1 MTPPAL
7 DSEGIF
13 EATIGLPEQIEAAVK
28 ATDGVVAQLMEAGAG
43 TGAGGRHNS
52 RGPDASW
59 VQQIVAFGLGGS
71 GIGGDILVATAGAVL
86 PVPAVVVKSYEC
98 PAFVGEDTLVFALS
112 ASGDTEETIEAT
124 SQAAL
129 NGARVVAVTGGGEL
143 GRLAAGWG
151 APVIPIP
158 LDLPQPRTAV
168 AAMSIP
174 PLVVLEDLGLFRGA
188 RAWIAEA
195 VEHLKRRRDALVA
208 AGEGG
213 EPAAVARSIGR
224 TWPLMHGGGG
234 VGATAAQRW
243 KTQINENAKAPAFWS
258 TQPELCHNEVCGWGQ
273 HGDVSRQLLTVVQ
286 LRHDGEHPQ
295 VSRRFELV
303 AELMREVVADV
314 IEVRAQGEGD
324 LAQLFDLIL
333 TGDLTSWWLATAE
346 GIDPGPV
353 PVLVDLKAQLRAG

>member
-1 MTPPAL
+1 MRATTVDTEA
-7 DSEGIF
+7 IF
-13 EATIGLPEQIEAAVK
+13 EATAALPEQMAAAVL
-28 ATDGVVAQLMEAGAG
+28 ATEGAASQLVEAREDGD
-43 TGAGGRHNS
+43 GGRRS
-52 RGPDASW
+52 RRTPGASW
-59 VQQIVAFGLGGS
+59 VQQVVVFGMGGS
-71 GIGGDILVATAGAVL
+71 GIAGDILLATAGAVL
-86 PVPAVVVKSYEC
+86 PVPATVVKSYEC
-98 PAFVGEDTLVFALS
+98 PPYVGEDTLVFAIS

-124 SQAAL
+124 TEAAL

-143 GRLAAGWG
+143 ARLAAGWR
-151 APVIPIP
+151 APVIAVPSR
-158 LDLPQPRTAV
+158 LPQPRTAV

-188 RAWIAEA
+188 RAWIGDA
-195 VEHLKRRRDALVA
+195 VEHLQRRRDQMVA

-213 EPAAVARSIGR
+213 EPATVARTIGR
-224 TWPLMHGGGG
+224 TWPLVQGGGLI
-234 VGATAAQRW
+234 GAASAQRW

-273 HGDVSRQLLTVVQ
+273 HGDVTRQLLTLVQ

-303 AELMREVVADV
+303 AEVMREVMADV

-333 TGDLTSWWLATAE
+333 TGDLVSWWLAVGE
-346 GIDPGPV
+346 GVDPGPV
-353 PVLVDLKAQLRAG
+353 PVLVELKDQLRAG